1 MNLINFENINLGFG
15 GDLLLD
21 EVNFRIKDNERI
33 GLIGRNG
40 MGKTSLMRLINGD
53 LTEDSG
59 IVSRQQGLRIAYLP
73 QEVPLG
79 MSGTIY
85 EIVKNG
91 LAGMAFDWPEEEM
104 DWQSDLMVQKTL
116 SRMQLLPDMDFA
128 VLSAGM
134 KRRVLLAKG
143 LVAQPQLLLLDE
155 PTNHLD
161 IQSIL
166 WLEDFLLRWNGSLIF
181 VTHDRVFLQ
190 KLATRIVELDRG
202 RIFDWDC
209 DYPTFLQRKEAYLD
223 AEQAQNALFDR
234 KLAQE
239 EQWIRKGIE
248 ARRTRNEGRV
258 RALQKLREIRKER
271 REKPGKVNL
280 QIQEARR
287 SGKLVIEAEDVS
299 FGYSDQLVIKDF
311 SFILQRGD
319 KLGIVGPNGSGKTTL
334 VNLLLGNLKPRKGS
348 IQFGTNLEWVYFDQL
363 RSQLDENQTLYENV
377 ALGRDIITINGQNRN
392 VYGYLE
398 DFLFTK
404 ERVHAPI
411 HVLSGGERNRLLLA
425 RLFTMPA
432 NLLIL
437 DEPTNDLDLETL
449 ELLENLLLDFKG
461 TFILVSHD
469 RAFLNNLVTST
480 LVLEGDGLVR
490 EYIGGYDDWQ
500 QLYQGKI
507 NTALNDKDKRNL
519 PDKNTKNT
527 DIGTPKK
534 LNFMQKKKLQE
545 ELKELPEKIE
555 SLESEY
561 QQTIQ
566 KMSSSDFYNQEEK
579 ILTET
584 ASRLKWLE
592 DEIALTYQRWQD
604 IEHLLEENEIN

>member
-1 MNLINFENINLGFG
+1 MNLINFENISLGFG

-40 MGKTSLMRLINGD
+40 MGKTSLMKLINGD

-73 QEVPLG
+73 QEVPQGL
-79 MSGTIY
+79 SGTIY

-91 LAGMAFDWPEEEM
+91 LADMVFDWSEEEM
-104 DWQSDLMVQKTL
+104 EWQSDLLVQKTL
-116 SRMQLLPDMDFA
+116 SRMQLLPEMDFD

-190 KLATRIVELDRG
+190 KLTTRIVELDRG
-202 RIFDWDC
+202 KIFDWDC
-209 DYPTFLQRKEAYLD
+209 DYPTFLLRKEAYLN
-223 AEQAQNALFDR
+223 AEQTQNALFDR

-280 QIQEARR
+280 QIQEARK

-299 FGYSDQLVIKDF
+299 FGYSDQLIIRDF

-334 VNLLLGNLKPRKGS
+334 VNLLIGNLKPLKGL

-377 ALGRDIITINGQNRN
+377 AQGRDTIAINGQNRN

-490 EYIGGYDDWQ
+490 EYIGGYDDW
-500 QLYQGKI
+500 YQRSQEIMNK
-507 NTALNDKDKRNL
+507 TNL
-519 PDKNTKNT
+519 DSETSNLSNKNLTT
-527 DIGTPKK
+527 SEIGIPKK

-545 ELKELPEKIE
+545 ELEQLPGKIE
-555 SLESEY
+555 LLESEY

-566 KMSSSDFYNQEEK
+566 KMSSSEFYNQDEK
-579 ILTET
+579 AITET
-584 ASRLKWLE
+584 ASRLKWIE
-592 DEIALTYQRWQD
+592 DEIANTYQRWQD
-604 IEHLLEENEIN
+604 VEHLLADNEN

>member
-1 MNLINFENINLGFG
+1 MNLINFENISLGFG

-40 MGKTSLMRLINGD
+40 MGKTSLMKLISGD
-53 LTEDSG
+53 LMEDSG
-59 IVSRQQGLRIAYLP
+59 TVSRQQGLRIAYLP
-73 QEVPLG
+73 QEVPQGL
-79 MSGTIY
+79 SGTIY

-91 LAGMAFDWPEEEM
+91 LEGMTFDWPEEELE
-104 DWQSDLMVQKTL
+104 WQSDLLVQKTL
-116 SRMQLLPDMDFA
+116 SRMQLIPEMEFD

-190 KLATRIVELDRG
+190 KLTTRIVELDRG
-202 RIFDWDC
+202 KIFDWDC
-209 DYPTFLQRKEAYLD
+209 DYPTFLQRKEGYLN

-280 QIQEARR
+280 QIQEARK
-287 SGKLVIEAEDVS
+287 SGKLVIETEDVS
-299 FGYSDQLVIKDF
+299 FGYSDQLIIKDF

-319 KLGIVGPNGSGKTTL
+319 KLGVVGPNGSGKTTL
-334 VNLLLGNLKPRKGS
+334 VNLLIGNLQPLKGS
-348 IQFGTNLEWVYFDQL
+348 IQFGTNLEWIYFDQL

-377 ALGRDIITINGQNRN
+377 AQGRDIITINGQNRN

-480 LVLEGDGLVR
+480 LVLEGDGLVK
-490 EYIGGYDDWQ
+490 EYIGGYDDWY
-500 QLYQGKI
+500 QLSQEVMNKT
-507 NTALNDKDKRNL
+507 NSETEKSNPTNKNL
-519 PDKNTKNT
+519 TT
-527 DIGTPKK
+527 SEIGIPKK

-545 ELKELPEKIE
+545 ELDHLPGKIE
-555 SLESEY
+555 LLESEY

-566 KMSSSDFYNQEEK
+566 KMSSSEFYNQEEK
-579 ILTET
+579 TITET
-584 ASRLKWLE
+584 ANRLKWLE
-592 DEIALTYQRWQD
+592 SEIANTYQHWQNL
-604 IEHLLEENEIN
+604 EHLLSENET

>member
-1 MNLINFENINLGFG
+1 MNLINFENISLGFG

-40 MGKTSLMRLINGD
+40 MGKTSLMKLINGD

-73 QEVPLG
+73 QEVPQEL
-79 MSGTIY
+79 SGTIY

-91 LAGMAFDWPEEEM
+91 LADMVFDWSEEEM
-104 DWQSDLMVQKTL
+104 EWQSDLLVQKTL
-116 SRMQLLPDMDFA
+116 SRMQLLPEMDFD

-190 KLATRIVELDRG
+190 KLTTRIVELDRG
-202 RIFDWDC
+202 KIFDWDC
-209 DYPTFLQRKEAYLD
+209 DYPTFLLRKEAYLN
-223 AEQAQNALFDR
+223 AEQTQNALFDR

-280 QIQEARR
+280 QIQEARK

-299 FGYSDQLVIKDF
+299 FGYSDQLIIRDF

-334 VNLLLGNLKPRKGS
+334 VNLLIGNLKPLKGL

-377 ALGRDIITINGQNRN
+377 AQGRDTIAINGQNRN

-490 EYIGGYDDWQ
+490 EYIGGYDDW
-500 QLYQGKI
+500 YQRSQEIMNK
-507 NTALNDKDKRNL
+507 TNL
-519 PDKNTKNT
+519 DSETSNLSNKNLTT
-527 DIGTPKK
+527 SEIGIPKK

-545 ELKELPEKIE
+545 ELEQLPGKIE
-555 SLESEY
+555 LLEFEY
-561 QQTIQ
+561 QNTIQ
-566 KMSSSDFYNQEEK
+566 KMSSSEFYNQEEK
-579 ILTET
+579 AITET
-584 ASRLKWLE
+584 ASRLKSLE
-592 DEIALTYQRWQD
+592 DEIAHTYQRWQD
-604 IEHLLEENEIN
+604 VEHLLADNEN

>member
-1 MNLINFENINLGFG
+1 MNLINFENISLGFG

-40 MGKTSLMRLINGD
+40 MGKTSLMRLINGE

-59 IVSRQQGLRIAYLP
+59 NLSRQQGLRIAYLP
-73 QEVPLG
+73 QEVPQGL
-79 MSGTIY
+79 SGTVF

-91 LAGMAFDWPEEEM
+91 LKGMSFDWPEEEM
-104 DWQSDLMVQKTL
+104 EWQADLLVQKTL
-116 SRMQLLPDMDFA
+116 SRMQLIPEMEFD

-134 KRRVLLAKG
+134 KRRVMMAKG

-202 RIFDWDC
+202 KIFDWDC
-209 DYPTFLQRKEAYLD
+209 DYPTFLQRKEAYLN

-299 FGYSDQLVIKDF
+299 FGYSDQLIISDF

-334 VNLLLGNLKPRKGS
+334 VNLLIGNIQPKKGS
-348 IQFGTNLEWVYFDQL
+348 IQFGTNLSWVYFDQL
-363 RSQLDENQTLYENV
+363 RSQLDESQTLYENV
-377 ALGRDIITINGQNRN
+377 AQGRDIITINGQNRN

-449 ELLENLLLDFKG
+449 ELLENLLLEFKG
-461 TFILVSHD
+461 TLILVSHD
-469 RAFLNNLVTST
+469 RAFLNNLATST

-490 EYIGGYDDWQ
+490 EYIGGYDDWS
-500 QLYQGKI
+500 QLSQEKI
-507 NTALNDKDKRNL
+507 NNSIDNKEKTNATNKNL
-519 PDKNTKNT
+519 VTV
-527 DIGTPKK
+527 GLSTPKK
-534 LNFMQKKKLQE
+534 LNFMQKKKMQE
-545 ELKELPEKIE
+545 ELDHLPGKIE
-555 SLESEY
+555 RLESEY

-566 KMSSSDFYNQEEK
+566 KMSSSKFYNQEEK
-579 ILTET
+579 TITET

-592 DEIALTYQRWQD
+592 DEIANTYQRWQEV
-604 IEHLLEENEIN
+604 EHLLEENDN

>member
-1 MNLINFENINLGFG
+1 MNLINFENISLGFG

-40 MGKTSLMRLINGD
+40 MGKTSLMKLINGD

-73 QEVPLG
+73 QEVPQEL
-79 MSGTIY
+79 SGSIY

-91 LAGMAFDWPEEEM
+91 LADMVFDWSEEEM
-104 DWQSDLMVQKTL
+104 EWQSDLLVQKTL
-116 SRMQLLPDMDFA
+116 SRMQLLPEMDFD

-190 KLATRIVELDRG
+190 KLTTRIVELDRG
-202 RIFDWDC
+202 KIFDWDC
-209 DYPTFLQRKEAYLD
+209 DYPTFLLRKEAYLN
-223 AEQAQNALFDR
+223 AEQTQNALFDR

-280 QIQEARR
+280 QIQEARK

-299 FGYSDQLVIKDF
+299 FGYSDQLIIRDF

-334 VNLLLGNLKPRKGS
+334 VNLLIGNLKPLKGL

-377 ALGRDIITINGQNRN
+377 AQGRDTIAINGQNRN

-490 EYIGGYDDWQ
+490 EYIGGYDDW
-500 QLYQGKI
+500 YQRSQEIMNK
-507 NTALNDKDKRNL
+507 TNL
-519 PDKNTKNT
+519 DSETSNLSNKNLTT
-527 DIGTPKK
+527 SEIGIPKK

-545 ELKELPEKIE
+545 ELEQLPGKIE
-555 SLESEY
+555 LLESEY

-566 KMSSSDFYNQEEK
+566 KMSSSEFYNQDEK
-579 ILTET
+579 AITET
-584 ASRLKWLE
+584 ASRLKWIE
-592 DEIALTYQRWQD
+592 DEIAHTYQRWQD
-604 IEHLLEENEIN
+604 VEHLLADNEN

>member
-1 MNLINFENINLGFG
+1 MNLINFENISLGFG

-40 MGKTSLMRLINGD
+40 MGKTSLMKLINGD

-73 QEVPLG
+73 QEVPQEL
-79 MSGTIY
+79 SGTIY

-91 LAGMAFDWPEEEM
+91 LADMVFDWSEEEM
-104 DWQSDLMVQKTL
+104 EWQSDLLVQKTL
-116 SRMQLLPDMDFA
+116 SRMQLLPEMDFD

-143 LVAQPQLLLLDE
+143 LVTQPQLLLLDE

-190 KLATRIVELDRG
+190 KLTTRIVELDRG
-202 RIFDWDC
+202 KIFDWDC
-209 DYPTFLQRKEAYLD
+209 DYPTFLLRKEAYLN
-223 AEQAQNALFDR
+223 AEQTQNALFDR

-280 QIQEARR
+280 QIQEARK

-299 FGYSDQLVIKDF
+299 FGYSDQLIIRDF

-334 VNLLLGNLKPRKGS
+334 VNLLIGNLKPLKGL

-377 ALGRDIITINGQNRN
+377 AQGRDTIAINGQNRN

-490 EYIGGYDDWQ
+490 EYIGGYDDW
-500 QLYQGKI
+500 YQRSQEIMNK
-507 NTALNDKDKRNL
+507 TNL
-519 PDKNTKNT
+519 DSETSNLSNKNLTT
-527 DIGTPKK
+527 SEIGIPKK

-545 ELKELPEKIE
+545 ELEQLPGKIE
-555 SLESEY
+555 LLESEY

-566 KMSSSDFYNQEEK
+566 KMSSSEFYNQDEK
-579 ILTET
+579 AITET
-584 ASRLKWLE
+584 SSRLKWIE
-592 DEIALTYQRWQD
+592 DEIAHTYQRWQD
-604 IEHLLEENEIN
+604 VEHLLADNEN

>member
-1 MNLINFENINLGFG
+1 MNLINFENISLGFG

-40 MGKTSLMRLINGD
+40 MGKTSLMKLINGD

-73 QEVPLG
+73 QEVPQEL
-79 MSGTIY
+79 SGTIY

-91 LAGMAFDWPEEEM
+91 LADMVFDWSEEEM
-104 DWQSDLMVQKTL
+104 EWQSDLLVQKTL
-116 SRMQLLPDMDFA
+116 SRMQLLPEMDFD

-190 KLATRIVELDRG
+190 KLTTRIVELDRG
-202 RIFDWDC
+202 KIFDWDC
-209 DYPTFLQRKEAYLD
+209 DYPTFLLRKEAYLN
-223 AEQAQNALFDR
+223 AEQTQNALFDR

-280 QIQEARR
+280 QIQEARK

-299 FGYSDQLVIKDF
+299 FGYSDQLIIRDF

-334 VNLLLGNLKPRKGS
+334 VNLLIGNLKPLKGL

-377 ALGRDIITINGQNRN
+377 AQGRDTIAINGQNRN

-490 EYIGGYDDWQ
+490 EYIGGYDDWYQ
-500 QLYQGKI
+500 QSQEIMNK
-507 NTALNDKDKRNL
+507 TNL
-519 PDKNTKNT
+519 DSETSNLSNKNLTT
-527 DIGTPKK
+527 SEIGIPKK

-545 ELKELPEKIE
+545 ELEQLPGKIE
-555 SLESEY
+555 LLESEY

-566 KMSSSDFYNQEEK
+566 KMSSSEFYNQDEK
-579 ILTET
+579 AITET
-584 ASRLKWLE
+584 ASRLKWIE
-592 DEIALTYQRWQD
+592 DEIAHTYQRWQD
-604 IEHLLEENEIN
+604 VEHLLADNEN

>member
-1 MNLINFENINLGFG
+1 MNLINFENISLGFG

-40 MGKTSLMRLINGD
+40 MGKTSLMKLINGD

-73 QEVPLG
+73 QEVPQEL
-79 MSGTIY
+79 SGTIY

-91 LAGMAFDWPEEEM
+91 LADMVFDWSEEEM
-104 DWQSDLMVQKTL
+104 EWQSDLLVQKTL
-116 SRMQLLPDMDFA
+116 SRMQLLPEMDFD

-190 KLATRIVELDRG
+190 KLTTRIVELDRG
-202 RIFDWDC
+202 KIFDWDC
-209 DYPTFLQRKEAYLD
+209 DYPTFLLRKEAYLN
-223 AEQAQNALFDR
+223 AEQTQNALFDR

-280 QIQEARR
+280 QIQEARK

-299 FGYSDQLVIKDF
+299 FGYSDQLIIRDF

-334 VNLLLGNLKPRKGS
+334 VNLLIGNLKPLKGL

-377 ALGRDIITINGQNRN
+377 AQGRDTIAINGQNRN

-490 EYIGGYDDWQ
+490 EYIGGYDDW
-500 QLYQGKI
+500 YQRSQEIMNK
-507 NTALNDKDKRNL
+507 TNL
-519 PDKNTKNT
+519 DSETSNLSNKNLTT
-527 DIGTPKK
+527 SEIGIPKK

-545 ELKELPEKIE
+545 ELEQLPGKIE
-555 SLESEY
+555 LLESEY

-566 KMSSSDFYNQEEK
+566 KMSSSEFYNQDEK
-579 ILTET
+579 AITET
-584 ASRLKWLE
+584 SSRLKWIE
-592 DEIALTYQRWQD
+592 DEIAHTYQRWQD
-604 IEHLLEENEIN
+604 VEHLLADNEN

>member
-1 MNLINFENINLGFG
+1 MNLINFENISLGFG

-40 MGKTSLMRLINGD
+40 MGKTSLMKLINGD
-53 LTEDSG
+53 LVEDSG
-59 IVSRQQGLRIAYLP
+59 IMSHQQGLRIAYLP
-73 QEVPLG
+73 QEVPQGL
-79 MSGTIY
+79 SGTIY
-85 EIVKNG
+85 EIVQNG
-91 LAGMAFDWPEEEM
+91 LEGMSFDWPEEEM
-104 DWQSDLMVQKTL
+104 EWQSDLLVQKTL
-116 SRMQLLPDMDFA
+116 SRMQLIPEMGFDI
-128 VLSAGM
+128 LSAGM

-143 LVAQPQLLLLDE
+143 LVAQPQLLLMDE

-166 WLEDFLLRWNGSLIF
+166 WLEDFLMRWNGSLIF

-202 RIFDWDC
+202 KIFDWDC
-209 DYPTFLQRKEAYLD
+209 DYPTFLQRKEAYLT

-280 QIQEARR
+280 QIQDARR
-287 SGKLVIEAEDVS
+287 SGKLVIEAENVS
-299 FGYSDQLVIKDF
+299 FGYSDQLIIRDF

-319 KLGIVGPNGSGKTTL
+319 RLGIVGPNGSGKTTL
-334 VNLLLGNLKPRKGS
+334 VNLLIGNLLPLKGS

-377 ALGRDIITINGQNRN
+377 AQGRDIITINGQNRN

-411 HVLSGGERNRLLLA
+411 YVLSGGERNRLLLA

-461 TFILVSHD
+461 TLILVSHD

-480 LVLEGDGLVR
+480 LVMEGDGLVR
-490 EYIGGYDDWQ
+490 EYIGGYDDWYRLSQ
-500 QLYQGKI
+500 EKMNNAI
-507 NTALNDKDKRNL
+507 NDSDKTN
-519 PDKNTKNT
+519 PINNTRLT
-527 DIGTPKK
+527 LEISTPKK

-545 ELKELPEKIE
+545 ELDHLPGKIE
-555 SLESEY
+555 LLESEF

-566 KMSSSDFYNQEEK
+566 KMSSSEFYNQKEK
-579 ILTET
+579 TITET
-584 ASRLKWLE
+584 SSRLKWLE
-592 DEIALTYQRWQD
+592 GEIANTYQRWQNV
-604 IEHLLEENEIN
+604 EHLLEENEM

>member
-1 MNLINFENINLGFG
+1 MNLINFENISLGFG

-40 MGKTSLMRLINGD
+40 MGKTSLMKLINGD
-53 LTEDSG
+53 LVADSG
-59 IVSRQQGLRIAYLP
+59 NLSRQQNLRIAYLP
-73 QEVPLG
+73 QEVPQEL
-79 MSGTIY
+79 SGTIY

-91 LAGMAFDWPEEEM
+91 LADMVFDWSEEEM
-104 DWQSDLMVQKTL
+104 EWQSDLLVQKTL
-116 SRMQLLPDMDFA
+116 SRMQLLPEMDFD

-190 KLATRIVELDRG
+190 KLTTRIVELDRG
-202 RIFDWDC
+202 KIFDWDC
-209 DYPTFLQRKEAYLD
+209 DYPTFLLRKEAYLN
-223 AEQAQNALFDR
+223 AEQTQNALFDR

-280 QIQEARR
+280 QIQEARK

-299 FGYSDQLVIKDF
+299 FGYSDQLIIRDF

-334 VNLLLGNLKPRKGS
+334 VNLLIGNLKPLKGL

-377 ALGRDIITINGQNRN
+377 AQGRDTITINGQNRN

-490 EYIGGYDDWQ
+490 EYIGGYDDW
-500 QLYQGKI
+500 YQRSQEI
-507 NTALNDKDKRNL
+507 MNRTNL
-519 PDKNTKNT
+519 DSEKSNLSNKNLTT
-527 DIGTPKK
+527 SEIGIPKK

-545 ELKELPEKIE
+545 ELEQLPGKIE
-555 SLESEY
+555 LLEFEY
-561 QQTIQ
+561 QNTIQ
-566 KMSSSDFYNQEEK
+566 KMSSSEFYNQEEK
-579 ILTET
+579 AITET
-584 ASRLKWLE
+584 ASRLKSLE
-592 DEIALTYQRWQD
+592 DEIAHTYQRWQD
-604 IEHLLEENEIN
+604 VEHLLADNEN

>member
-1 MNLINFENINLGFG
+1 MNLINFENISLGFG

-40 MGKTSLMRLINGD
+40 MGKTSLMKLINGD
-53 LTEDSG
+53 LVEDSG
-59 IVSRQQGLRIAYLP
+59 IMSHQQGLRIAYLP
-73 QEVPLG
+73 QEVPQGL
-79 MSGTIY
+79 SGTIY
-85 EIVKNG
+85 EIVQNG
-91 LAGMAFDWPEEEM
+91 LEGMSFDWPEEEM
-104 DWQSDLMVQKTL
+104 EWQSDLLVQKTL
-116 SRMQLLPDMDFA
+116 SRMQLIPEMGFDI
-128 VLSAGM
+128 LSAGM

-143 LVAQPQLLLLDE
+143 LVAQPQLLLMDE

-166 WLEDFLLRWNGSLIF
+166 WLEDFLMRWNGSLIF

-202 RIFDWDC
+202 KIFDWDC
-209 DYPTFLQRKEAYLD
+209 DYPTFLQRKEAYLT

-280 QIQEARR
+280 QIQDARR
-287 SGKLVIEAEDVS
+287 SGKLVIEAENVS
-299 FGYSDQLVIKDF
+299 FGYSDQLIIRDF

-319 KLGIVGPNGSGKTTL
+319 RLGIVGPNGSGKTTL
-334 VNLLLGNLKPRKGS
+334 VNLLIGNLLPLKGS

-377 ALGRDIITINGQNRN
+377 AQGRDIITINGQNRN

-411 HVLSGGERNRLLLA
+411 YVLSGGERNRLLLA

-461 TFILVSHD
+461 TLILVSHD

-480 LVLEGDGLVR
+480 LVMEGDGLVR
-490 EYIGGYDDWQ
+490 EYIGGYDDWYRLSQ
-500 QLYQGKI
+500 EKMNNAI
-507 NTALNDKDKRNL
+507 NDSDKTN
-519 PDKNTKNT
+519 PINNTRLT
-527 DIGTPKK
+527 LEISTPKK

-545 ELKELPEKIE
+545 ELDHLPGKIE
-555 SLESEY
+555 LLESEY

-566 KMSSSDFYNQEEK
+566 KMSSSEFYNQKEK
-579 ILTET
+579 TITET
-584 ASRLKWLE
+584 SSRLKWLE
-592 DEIALTYQRWQD
+592 GEIANTYQRWQNV
-604 IEHLLEENEIN
+604 EHLLEENEM

>member
-1 MNLINFENINLGFG
+1 MNLINFENISLGFG

-40 MGKTSLMRLINGD
+40 MGKTSLMKLINGD

-73 QEVPLG
+73 QEVPQGL
-79 MSGTIY
+79 SGTIY

-91 LAGMAFDWPEEEM
+91 LADMVFDWSEEEM
-104 DWQSDLMVQKTL
+104 EWQSDLLVQKTL
-116 SRMQLLPDMDFA
+116 SRMQLLPEMDFD

-190 KLATRIVELDRG
+190 KLTTRIVELDRG
-202 RIFDWDC
+202 KIFDWDC
-209 DYPTFLQRKEAYLD
+209 DYSTFLLRKEAYLN
-223 AEQAQNALFDR
+223 AEQTQNALFDR

-280 QIQEARR
+280 QIQEARK

-299 FGYSDQLVIKDF
+299 FGYSDQLIIRDF

-334 VNLLLGNLKPRKGS
+334 VNLLIGNLKPLKGL

-377 ALGRDIITINGQNRN
+377 AQGRDTIAINGQNRN

-490 EYIGGYDDWQ
+490 EYIGGYDDWYQ
-500 QLYQGKI
+500 QSQEIMNKT
-507 NTALNDKDKRNL
+507 NSDSETSNL
-519 PDKNTKNT
+519 SNKNLTT
-527 DIGTPKK
+527 SEIGIPKK

-545 ELKELPEKIE
+545 ELEQLPGKIE
-555 SLESEY
+555 LLESEY

-566 KMSSSDFYNQEEK
+566 KMSSSEFYNQDEK
-579 ILTET
+579 AITET
-584 ASRLKWLE
+584 ASRLKWIE
-592 DEIALTYQRWQD
+592 DEIAHTYQRWQD
-604 IEHLLEENEIN
+604 VEHLLADNEN

>member
-1 MNLINFENINLGFG
+1 MNLINFENISLGFG

-40 MGKTSLMRLINGD
+40 MGKTSLMKLINGD

-73 QEVPLG
+73 QEVPQEL
-79 MSGTIY
+79 SGTIY

-91 LAGMAFDWPEEEM
+91 LADMVFDWSEEEM
-104 DWQSDLMVQKTL
+104 EWQSDLLVQKTL
-116 SRMQLLPDMDFA
+116 SRMQLLPEMDFD

-190 KLATRIVELDRG
+190 KLTTRIVELDRG
-202 RIFDWDC
+202 KIFDWDC
-209 DYPTFLQRKEAYLD
+209 DYPTFLLRKEAYLN
-223 AEQAQNALFDR
+223 AEQTQNALFDR

-280 QIQEARR
+280 QIQEARK

-299 FGYSDQLVIKDF
+299 FGYSDQLIIRDF

-334 VNLLLGNLKPRKGS
+334 VNLLIGNLKPLKGL

-377 ALGRDIITINGQNRN
+377 AQGRDTIAINGQNRN

-490 EYIGGYDDWQ
+490 EYIGGYDDWYQ
-500 QLYQGKI
+500 QSQEIMNKT
-507 NTALNDKDKRNL
+507 NSDSETSNL
-519 PDKNTKNT
+519 SNKNLTT
-527 DIGTPKK
+527 SEIGIPKK

-545 ELKELPEKIE
+545 ELEQLPGKIE
-555 SLESEY
+555 LLESEY

-566 KMSSSDFYNQEEK
+566 KMSSSEFYNQDEK
-579 ILTET
+579 AITET
-584 ASRLKWLE
+584 ASRLKWIE
-592 DEIALTYQRWQD
+592 DEIAHTYQRWQD
-604 IEHLLEENEIN
+604 VEHLLADNEN

>member
-1 MNLINFENINLGFG
+1 MNLINFENISLGFG

-40 MGKTSLMRLINGD
+40 MGKTSLMKLINGD

-73 QEVPLG
+73 QEVPQEL
-79 MSGTIY
+79 SGTIY

-91 LAGMAFDWPEEEM
+91 LADMVFDWSEEEM
-104 DWQSDLMVQKTL
+104 EWQSDLLVQKTL
-116 SRMQLLPDMDFA
+116 SRMQLLPEMDFD

-190 KLATRIVELDRG
+190 KLTTRIVELDRG
-202 RIFDWDC
+202 KIFDWDC
-209 DYPTFLQRKEAYLD
+209 DYPTFLLRKEAYLN
-223 AEQAQNALFDR
+223 AEQTQNALFDR

-280 QIQEARR
+280 QIQEARK

-299 FGYSDQLVIKDF
+299 FGYSDQLIIRDF

-334 VNLLLGNLKPRKGS
+334 VNLLIGNLKPLKGL

-377 ALGRDIITINGQNRN
+377 AQGRDTIAINGQNRN

-490 EYIGGYDDWQ
+490 EYIGGYDDW
-500 QLYQGKI
+500 YQRSQEIMNKT
-507 NTALNDKDKRNL
+507 NSDSETSNL
-519 PDKNTKNT
+519 SNKNLTT
-527 DIGTPKK
+527 SEIGIPKK

-545 ELKELPEKIE
+545 ELEQLPGKIE
-555 SLESEY
+555 LLESEY

-566 KMSSSDFYNQEEK
+566 KMSSSEFYNQDEK
-579 ILTET
+579 AITET
-584 ASRLKWLE
+584 ASRLKWIE
-592 DEIALTYQRWQD
+592 DEIAHTYQRWQD
-604 IEHLLEENEIN
+604 VEHLLADNEN

>member
-1 MNLINFENINLGFG
+1 MNLINFENISLGFG

-40 MGKTSLMRLINGD
+40 MGKTSLMKLINGD
-53 LTEDSG
+53 LVEDSG
-59 IVSRQQGLRIAYLP
+59 IMSHQQGLRIAYLP
-73 QEVPLG
+73 QEVPQGL
-79 MSGTIY
+79 SGTIY
-85 EIVKNG
+85 EIVQNG
-91 LAGMAFDWPEEEM
+91 LEGMSFDWPEEEM
-104 DWQSDLMVQKTL
+104 EWQSDLLVQKTL
-116 SRMQLLPDMDFA
+116 GRMQLIPEMEFDN
-128 VLSAGM
+128 LSAGM

-143 LVAQPQLLLLDE
+143 LVAQPQLLLMDE

-166 WLEDFLLRWNGSLIF
+166 WLEDFLMRWNGSLIF

-202 RIFDWDC
+202 KIFDWDC
-209 DYPTFLQRKEAYLD
+209 DYPTFLQRKEAYLT

-280 QIQEARR
+280 QIQDARR
-287 SGKLVIEAEDVS
+287 SGKLVIEAENVS
-299 FGYSDQLVIKDF
+299 FGYSDQLIIRDF

-319 KLGIVGPNGSGKTTL
+319 RLGIVGPNGSGKTTL
-334 VNLLLGNLKPRKGS
+334 VNLLIGNLLPLKGS

-377 ALGRDIITINGQNRN
+377 AQGRDIITINGQNRN

-411 HVLSGGERNRLLLA
+411 YVLSGGERNRLLLA

-461 TFILVSHD
+461 TLILVSHD

-480 LVLEGDGLVR
+480 LVMEGDGLVR
-490 EYIGGYDDWQ
+490 EYIGGYDDWYRLSQ
-500 QLYQGKI
+500 EKMNNAI
-507 NTALNDKDKRNL
+507 NDSDKTN
-519 PDKNTKNT
+519 PINNTRLT
-527 DIGTPKK
+527 LEISTPKK

-545 ELKELPEKIE
+545 ELDHLPGKIE
-555 SLESEY
+555 LLESEF

-566 KMSSSDFYNQEEK
+566 KMSSSEFYNQKEK
-579 ILTET
+579 TITET
-584 ASRLKWLE
+584 SSRLKWLE
-592 DEIALTYQRWQD
+592 GEIANTYQRWQNV
-604 IEHLLEENEIN
+604 EHLLEENEM

>member
-1 MNLINFENINLGFG
+1 MNLINFENISLGFG

-40 MGKTSLMRLINGD
+40 MGKTSLMKLINGD
-53 LTEDSG
+53 LVADSG
-59 IVSRQQGLRIAYLP
+59 NLSRQQNLRIAYLP
-73 QEVPLG
+73 QEVPQGL
-79 MSGTIY
+79 SGTIY

-91 LAGMAFDWPEEEM
+91 LEGMAFDWPEEEM
-104 DWQSDLMVQKTL
+104 EWQSDLLVHKTL
-116 SRMQLLPDMDFA
+116 SRMQLIPEMNFD

-134 KRRVLLAKG
+134 KRRVLLATG

-202 RIFDWDC
+202 KIFDWDC
-209 DYPTFLQRKEAYLD
+209 DYPTFLQRKEGYLN
-223 AEQAQNALFDR
+223 AEQAQNTLFER

-280 QIQEARR
+280 QIQEARK

-299 FGYSDQLVIKDF
+299 FGYSDQLIIRAF

-334 VNLLLGNLKPRKGS
+334 VNLLLGNLKPLKGS

-377 ALGRDIITINGQNRN
+377 AQGRDTITINGQNRN

-461 TFILVSHD
+461 TIILVSHD

-490 EYIGGYDDWQ
+490 EYIGGYDDWY
-500 QLYQGKI
+500 QLSQEKM
-507 NTALNDKDKRNL
+507 NHTHSDNDKTNL
-519 PDKNTKNT
+519 TNKTTMPSGNS
-527 DIGTPKK
+527 TPKK
-534 LNFMQKKKLQE
+534 LNFMKKKKLQE
-545 ELKELPEKIE
+545 ELEHLPEKIE
-555 SLESEY
+555 TLESEY

-566 KMSSSDFYNQEEK
+566 KMSSSEFYNQEEK
-579 ILTET
+579 TITET

-592 DEIALTYQRWQD
+592 GEIAHTYQRWQD
-604 IEHLLEENEIN
+604 VEHLLADYEN

>member
-1 MNLINFENINLGFG
+1 MNLINFENISLGFG

-40 MGKTSLMRLINGD
+40 MGKTSLMKLINGD

-73 QEVPLG
+73 QEVPQEL
-79 MSGTIY
+79 SGSIY

-91 LAGMAFDWPEEEM
+91 LADMVFDWSEEEM
-104 DWQSDLMVQKTL
+104 EWQSDLLVQKTL
-116 SRMQLLPDMDFA
+116 SRMQLLPEMDFD

-190 KLATRIVELDRG
+190 KLTTRIVELDRG
-202 RIFDWDC
+202 KIFDWDC
-209 DYPTFLQRKEAYLD
+209 DYPTFLLRKEAYLN
-223 AEQAQNALFDR
+223 AEQTQNALFDR

-280 QIQEARR
+280 QIQEARK

-299 FGYSDQLVIKDF
+299 FGYSDQLIIRDF

-334 VNLLLGNLKPRKGS
+334 VNLLIGNLKPLKGL

-377 ALGRDIITINGQNRN
+377 AQGRDTIAINGQNRN

-490 EYIGGYDDWQ
+490 EYIGGYDDWYQ
-500 QLYQGKI
+500 QSQEIMNK
-507 NTALNDKDKRNL
+507 TNL
-519 PDKNTKNT
+519 DSETSNLSNKNLTT
-527 DIGTPKK
+527 SEIGIPKK

-545 ELKELPEKIE
+545 ELEQLPGKIE
-555 SLESEY
+555 LLESEY

-566 KMSSSDFYNQEEK
+566 KMSSSEFYNQDEK
-579 ILTET
+579 AITET
-584 ASRLKWLE
+584 ASRLKWIE
-592 DEIALTYQRWQD
+592 DEIAHTYQRWQD
-604 IEHLLEENEIN
+604 VEHLLADNEN

>member
-1 MNLINFENINLGFG
+1 MNLINFENISLGFG

-40 MGKTSLMRLINGD
+40 MGKTSLMKLINGD

-73 QEVPLG
+73 QEVPQEL
-79 MSGTIY
+79 SGTIY

-91 LAGMAFDWPEEEM
+91 LADMVFDWSEEEM
-104 DWQSDLMVQKTL
+104 EWQSDLLVQKTL
-116 SRMQLLPDMDFA
+116 SRMQLLPEMDFD

-190 KLATRIVELDRG
+190 KLTTRIVELDRG
-202 RIFDWDC
+202 KIFDWDC
-209 DYPTFLQRKEAYLD
+209 DYSTFLLRKEAYLN
-223 AEQAQNALFDR
+223 AEQTQNALFDR

-280 QIQEARR
+280 QIQEARK

-299 FGYSDQLVIKDF
+299 FGYSDQLIIRDF

-334 VNLLLGNLKPRKGS
+334 VNLLIGNLKPLKGL

-377 ALGRDIITINGQNRN
+377 AQGRDTIAINGQNRN

-490 EYIGGYDDWQ
+490 EYIGGYDDWYQ
-500 QLYQGKI
+500 QSQEIMNKT
-507 NTALNDKDKRNL
+507 NSDSETSNL
-519 PDKNTKNT
+519 SNKNLTT
-527 DIGTPKK
+527 SEIGIPKK

-545 ELKELPEKIE
+545 ELEQLPGKIE
-555 SLESEY
+555 LLESEY

-566 KMSSSDFYNQEEK
+566 KMSSSEFYNQDEK
-579 ILTET
+579 AITET
-584 ASRLKWLE
+584 ASRLKWIE
-592 DEIALTYQRWQD
+592 DEIAHTYQRWQD
-604 IEHLLEENEIN
+604 VEHLLADNEN

>member
-1 MNLINFENINLGFG
+1 MNLINFENISLGFG

-40 MGKTSLMRLINGD
+40 MGKTSLMKLINGD

-73 QEVPLG
+73 QEVPQEL
-79 MSGTIY
+79 SGTIY

-91 LAGMAFDWPEEEM
+91 LADMVFDWSEEEM
-104 DWQSDLMVQKTL
+104 EWQSDLLVQKTL
-116 SRMQLLPDMDFA
+116 SRMQLLPEMDFD

-190 KLATRIVELDRG
+190 KLTTRIVELDRG
-202 RIFDWDC
+202 KIFDWDC
-209 DYPTFLQRKEAYLD
+209 DYPTFLLRKEAYLN
-223 AEQAQNALFDR
+223 AEQTQNALFDR

-280 QIQEARR
+280 QIQEARK

-299 FGYSDQLVIKDF
+299 FGYSDQLIIRDF

-334 VNLLLGNLKPRKGS
+334 VNLLIGNLKPLKGL

-377 ALGRDIITINGQNRN
+377 AQGRDTITINGQNRN

-480 LVLEGDGLVR
+480 LILEGDGLVR
-490 EYIGGYDDWQ
+490 EYIGGYDDW
-500 QLYQGKI
+500 YQRSQEIMNK
-507 NTALNDKDKRNL
+507 TNL
-519 PDKNTKNT
+519 DSETSNLSNKNLTT
-527 DIGTPKK
+527 SEIGIPKK

-545 ELKELPEKIE
+545 ELEQLPGKIE
-555 SLESEY
+555 LLESEY

-566 KMSSSDFYNQEEK
+566 KMSSSEFYNQEEK
-579 ILTET
+579 AITET
-584 ASRLKWLE
+584 ASRLKWIE
-592 DEIALTYQRWQD
+592 DEIAHTYQRWQD
-604 IEHLLEENEIN
+604 VEHLLADNEN

>member
-1 MNLINFENINLGFG
+1 MNLINFENISLGFG

-40 MGKTSLMRLINGD
+40 MGKTSLMKLINGD

-73 QEVPLG
+73 QEVPQEL
-79 MSGTIY
+79 SGTIY

-91 LAGMAFDWPEEEM
+91 LADMVFDWSEEEM
-104 DWQSDLMVQKTL
+104 EWQSDLLVQKTL
-116 SRMQLLPDMDFA
+116 SRMQLLPEMDFD

-190 KLATRIVELDRG
+190 KLTTRIVELDRG
-202 RIFDWDC
+202 KIFDWDC
-209 DYPTFLQRKEAYLD
+209 DYPTFLLRKEAYLN
-223 AEQAQNALFDR
+223 AEQTQNALFDR

-280 QIQEARR
+280 QIQEARK

-299 FGYSDQLVIKDF
+299 FGYSDQLIIRDF

-334 VNLLLGNLKPRKGS
+334 VNLLIGNLKPLKGL

-377 ALGRDIITINGQNRN
+377 AQGRDTIAINGQNRN

-490 EYIGGYDDWQ
+490 EYIGGYDDW
-500 QLYQGKI
+500 YQRSQEIMNKT
-507 NTALNDKDKRNL
+507 NSDSETSNL
-519 PDKNTKNT
+519 SNKNLTT
-527 DIGTPKK
+527 SEIGIPKK

-545 ELKELPEKIE
+545 ELEQLPGKIE
-555 SLESEY
+555 LLESEY

-566 KMSSSDFYNQEEK
+566 KMSSSEFYNQDEK
-579 ILTET
+579 AITET
-584 ASRLKWLE
+584 ASRLKWIE
-592 DEIALTYQRWQD
+592 DEIANTYQRWQD
-604 IEHLLEENEIN
+604 VEHLLADNEN

>member
-1 MNLINFENINLGFG
+1 MNLINFENISLGFG

-40 MGKTSLMRLINGD
+40 MGKTSLMKLINGD

-73 QEVPLG
+73 QEVPQEL
-79 MSGTIY
+79 SGTIY

-91 LAGMAFDWPEEEM
+91 LADMVFDWSEEEM
-104 DWQSDLMVQKTL
+104 EWQSDLLVQKTL
-116 SRMQLLPDMDFA
+116 SRMQLLPEMDFD

-190 KLATRIVELDRG
+190 KLTTRIVELDRG
-202 RIFDWDC
+202 KIFDWDC
-209 DYPTFLQRKEAYLD
+209 DYSTFLLRKEAYLN
-223 AEQAQNALFDR
+223 AEQTQNALFDR

-280 QIQEARR
+280 QIQEARK

-299 FGYSDQLVIKDF
+299 FGYSDQLIIRDF

-334 VNLLLGNLKPRKGS
+334 VNLLIGNLKPLKGL

-377 ALGRDIITINGQNRN
+377 AQGRDTIAINGQNRN

-490 EYIGGYDDWQ
+490 EYIGGYDDW
-500 QLYQGKI
+500 YQRSQEIMNK
-507 NTALNDKDKRNL
+507 TNL
-519 PDKNTKNT
+519 DSETSNLSNKNLTT
-527 DIGTPKK
+527 SEIGIPKK

-545 ELKELPEKIE
+545 ELEQLPGKIE
-555 SLESEY
+555 LLESEY

-566 KMSSSDFYNQEEK
+566 KMSSSEFYNQDEK
-579 ILTET
+579 AITET
-584 ASRLKWLE
+584 ASRLKWIE
-592 DEIALTYQRWQD
+592 DEIAHTYQRWQD
-604 IEHLLEENEIN
+604 VEHLLADNEN

>member
-1 MNLINFENINLGFG
+1 MNLINFENISLGFG

-21 EVNFRIKDNERI
+21 EINFRIKDNERI

-40 MGKTSLMRLINGD
+40 MGKTSLMRLINGE

-59 IVSRQQGLRIAYLP
+59 NISRQQGLRIAYLP
-73 QEVPLG
+73 QEVPQGL
-79 MSGTIY
+79 SGTIY
-85 EIVKNG
+85 DIVKKG
-91 LAGMAFDWPEEEM
+91 LEGMIFDWPEEEM
-104 DWQSDLMVQKTL
+104 EWQSDLLVQKTL
-116 SRMQLLPDMDFA
+116 SRMLLVPEMEFD

-143 LVAQPQLLLLDE
+143 LVGQPQLLLLDE

-202 RIFDWDC
+202 SIFDWDC
-209 DYPTFLQRKEAYLD
+209 DYPTFLQRKDAYLN

-258 RALQKLREIRKER
+258 RALQKLRELRKER

-280 QIQEARR
+280 QIQEARK
-287 SGKLVIEAEDVS
+287 SGKLVIEAEDVN
-299 FGYSDQLVIKDF
+299 FGYSDQLIIRDF

-334 VNLLLGNLKPRKGS
+334 VNLLIGKLQPIKGS

-377 ALGRDIITINGQNRN
+377 AQGRDIITINGQNRN

-411 HVLSGGERNRLLLA
+411 SVLSGGERNRLLLA

-480 LVLEGDGLVR
+480 LVMEGDGLVR
-490 EYIGGYDDWQ
+490 EYIGGYDDWY
-500 QLYQGKI
+500 QLFQEKLK
-507 NTALNDKDKRNL
+507 NLNNENEKSN
-519 PDKNTKNT
+519 PTNKNPITSE
-527 DIGTPKK
+527 ISTPKK

-545 ELKELPEKIE
+545 ELDRLPGKIE
-555 SLESEY
+555 LFETEY

-566 KMSSSDFYNQEEK
+566 KMSSSDFYNQEGK
-579 ILTET
+579 TITET
-584 ASRLKWLE
+584 ASRLNWLE
-592 DEIALTYQRWQD
+592 GEIANTYQRWQD
-604 IEHLLEENEIN
+604 VEHLLEENER

>member
-1 MNLINFENINLGFG
+1 MNLINFENISLGFG

-40 MGKTSLMRLINGD
+40 MGKTSLMKLINGD
-53 LTEDSG
+53 LVADSG
-59 IVSRQQGLRIAYLP
+59 NLSRQQNLRIAYLP
-73 QEVPLG
+73 QEVPQEL
-79 MSGTIY
+79 SGTIY

-91 LAGMAFDWPEEEM
+91 LADMVFDWSEEEM
-104 DWQSDLMVQKTL
+104 EWQSDLLVQKTL
-116 SRMQLLPDMDFA
+116 SRMQLLPEMDFD

-190 KLATRIVELDRG
+190 KLTTRIVELDRG
-202 RIFDWDC
+202 KIFDWDC
-209 DYPTFLQRKEAYLD
+209 DYPTFLLRKEAYLN
-223 AEQAQNALFDR
+223 AEQTQNALFDR

-280 QIQEARR
+280 QIQEARK

-299 FGYSDQLVIKDF
+299 FGYSDQLIIRDF

-334 VNLLLGNLKPRKGS
+334 VNLLIGNLKPLKGL

-377 ALGRDIITINGQNRN
+377 AQGRDTIAINGQNRN

-490 EYIGGYDDWQ
+490 EYIGGYDDW
-500 QLYQGKI
+500 YQRSQEIMNK
-507 NTALNDKDKRNL
+507 TNL
-519 PDKNTKNT
+519 DSETSNLSNKNLTT
-527 DIGTPKK
+527 SEIGIPKK

-545 ELKELPEKIE
+545 ELEQLPGKIE
-555 SLESEY
+555 LLESEY

-566 KMSSSDFYNQEEK
+566 KMSSSEFYNQDEK
-579 ILTET
+579 AITET
-584 ASRLKWLE
+584 ASRLKWIE
-592 DEIALTYQRWQD
+592 DEIANTYQRWQD
-604 IEHLLEENEIN
+604 VEHLLADNEN

>member
-1 MNLINFENINLGFG
+1 MNLINFENISLGFG

-40 MGKTSLMRLINGD
+40 MGKTSLMKLINGD

-59 IVSRQQGLRIAYLP
+59 IVSRQQSLRIAYLP
-73 QEVPLG
+73 QEVPQEL
-79 MSGTIY
+79 SGTIY

-91 LAGMAFDWPEEEM
+91 LADMVFDWSEEEM
-104 DWQSDLMVQKTL
+104 EWQSDLLVQKTL
-116 SRMQLLPDMDFA
+116 SRMQLLPEMDFD

-190 KLATRIVELDRG
+190 KLTTRIVELDRG
-202 RIFDWDC
+202 KIFDWDC
-209 DYPTFLQRKEAYLD
+209 DYSTFLQRKESYLN
-223 AEQAQNALFDR
+223 AEQTQNALFDR

-280 QIQEARR
+280 QIQEARK

-299 FGYSDQLVIKDF
+299 FGYSDQLIIRDF

-334 VNLLLGNLKPRKGS
+334 VNLLIGNLKPLKGL

-377 ALGRDIITINGQNRN
+377 AQGRDTIAINGQNRN

-490 EYIGGYDDWQ
+490 EYIGGYDDW
-500 QLYQGKI
+500 YQRSQEIMNK
-507 NTALNDKDKRNL
+507 TNL
-519 PDKNTKNT
+519 DSETSNLSNKNLTT
-527 DIGTPKK
+527 SEIGIPKK

-545 ELKELPEKIE
+545 ELEQLPGKIE
-555 SLESEY
+555 LLESEY

-566 KMSSSDFYNQEEK
+566 KMSSSEFYNQDEK
-579 ILTET
+579 AITET
-584 ASRLKWLE
+584 ASRLKWIE
-592 DEIALTYQRWQD
+592 DEIAHTYQRWQD
-604 IEHLLEENEIN
+604 VEHLLADNEN

>member
-1 MNLINFENINLGFG
+1 MNIVNLEKVSLGFG

-21 EVNFRIKDNERI
+21 EINFRIKGNERI

-40 MGKTSLMRLINGD
+40 MGKTTLMKLIKGD
-53 LTEDSG
+53 LSEDSG
-59 IVSRQQGLRIAYLP
+59 VISFLQDLRIAYLP
-73 QEVPLG
+73 QEVPEGL
-79 MSGTIY
+79 SGSVY
-85 EIVKNG
+85 EIVKSG
-91 LAGMAFDWPEEEM
+91 LEGMSFDWHAEDEE
-104 DWQSDLMVQKTL
+104 WQSNLLVQKTL
-116 SRMQLLPDMDFA
+116 SRMHLIPEMKFEI
-128 VLSAGM
+128 LSAGM
-134 KRRVLLAKG
+134 KRRVLLARG
-143 LVAQPQLLLLDE
+143 LVASPQLLLLDE

-161 IQSIL
+161 IESIL
-166 WLEDFLLRWNGSLIF
+166 WLEDFLLRWNGSLVF

-209 DYPTFLQRKEAYLD
+209 DYATFLDRKDAYLN

-239 EQWIRKGIE
+239 EQWIRKGTE

-258 RALQKLREIRKER
+258 RALQRLRAIRQER

-280 QIQEARR
+280 QVQEARK
-287 SGKLVIEAEDVS
+287 SGKLVIEAEKIS
-299 FGYSDQLVIKDF
+299 FGYGDDLIIKDF
-311 SFILQRGD
+311 SFTLQRGD

-334 VNLLLGNLKPRKGS
+334 VNLFLGTLKPQQGT
-348 IQFGTNLEWVYFDQL
+348 IQLGTNLEWAYFDQL
-363 RSQLDENQTLYENV
+363 RSQLDETQTLYENV
-377 ALGRDIITINGQNRN
+377 AQGRDIITINGQNRN
-392 VYGYLE
+392 IYGYLE

-449 ELLENLLLDFKG
+449 ELLENLLLEFKG

-480 LVLEGDGLVR
+480 LVLDGNGLVQ
-490 EYIGGYDDWQ
+490 EFIGGYDDWYQ
-500 QLYQGKI
+500 QIQEKKEAAIKENEKI
-507 NTALNDKDKRNL
+507 KPSEKIVPAENQIIL
-519 PDKNTKNT
+519 
-527 DIGTPKK
+527 KK
-534 LNFMQKKKLQE
+534 LNFMQKKNLMAE
-545 ELKELPEKIE
+545 MDLLPGKIE
-555 SLESEY
+555 KLESEY
-561 QQTIQ
+561 QQSIIA
-566 KMSSSDFYNQEEK
+566 MSASEFYNQSEEV
-579 ILTET
+579 ITET
-584 ASRLKWLE
+584 VDRIKWLE
-592 DEIALTYQRWQD
+592 NEIANTYQHWQEV
-604 IEHLLEENEIN
+604 EHLLEEQ

>member
-1 MNLINFENINLGFG
+1 MNLINFENISLGFG

-21 EVNFRIKDNERI
+21 KVNLRVKDNERI

-40 MGKTSLMRLINGD
+40 MGKTSLMKLINGE

-59 IVSRQQGLRIAYLP
+59 NLSRQQGLRIAYLP
-73 QEVPLG
+73 QEVPQGL
-79 MSGTIY
+79 SGSIY

-91 LAGMAFDWPEEEM
+91 LEGMSFDWPTEEM
-104 DWQSDLMVQKTL
+104 EWQSDLLVQKTL
-116 SRMQLLPDMDFA
+116 SRMLLVPEMEFD

-202 RIFDWDC
+202 SIFDWDC
-209 DYPTFLQRKEAYLD
+209 DYPTFLQRKDSYLN
-223 AEQAQNALFDR
+223 AEQTQNALFDR

-239 EQWIRKGIE
+239 EQWIRKGTE

-299 FGYSDQLVIKDF
+299 FGYSDQQIIRDF

-334 VNLLLGNLKPRKGS
+334 VNLLIGNLQPLKGS
-348 IQFGTNLEWVYFDQL
+348 IQFGTNLDWVYFDQL
-363 RSQLDENQTLYENV
+363 RSQLDEKQTLYENV
-377 ALGRDIITINGQNRN
+377 AQGRDIITINGQNRN

-469 RAFLNNLVTST
+469 RAFLNNLVTNT

-490 EYIGGYDDWQ
+490 EYIGGYDDWY
-500 QLYQGKI
+500 QLSQEKI
-507 NTALNDKDKRNL
+507 NNANHENDKSNQTVKNL
-519 PDKNTKNT
+519 TTSK
-527 DIGTPKK
+527 IGVPNK
-534 LNFMQKKKLQE
+534 LNFIQKKKLQE
-545 ELKELPEKIE
+545 ELDQLPVKIE
-555 SLESEY
+555 LLESEY

-566 KMSSSDFYNQEEK
+566 KMSSSEFYNQDEK
-579 ILTET
+579 TITGT

-592 DEIALTYQRWQD
+592 DEIANTYQHWQNV
-604 IEHLLEENEIN
+604 EHLLEEKEK

>member
-1 MNLINFENINLGFG
+1 MNLINFENISLGFG

-40 MGKTSLMRLINGD
+40 MGKTSLMKLINGD

-73 QEVPLG
+73 QEVPQEL
-79 MSGTIY
+79 SGSIY

-91 LAGMAFDWPEEEM
+91 LADMVFDWSEEEM
-104 DWQSDLMVQKTL
+104 EWQSDLLVQKTL
-116 SRMQLLPDMDFA
+116 SRMQLLPEMDFD

-190 KLATRIVELDRG
+190 KLTTRIVELDRG
-202 RIFDWDC
+202 KIFDWDC
-209 DYPTFLQRKEAYLD
+209 DYPTFLLRKEAYLN
-223 AEQAQNALFDR
+223 AEQTQNALFDR

-280 QIQEARR
+280 QIQEARK

-299 FGYSDQLVIKDF
+299 FGYSDQLIIRDF

-334 VNLLLGNLKPRKGS
+334 VNLLIGNLKPLKGL

-377 ALGRDIITINGQNRN
+377 AQGRDTIAINGQNRN

-490 EYIGGYDDWQ
+490 EYIGGYDDW
-500 QLYQGKI
+500 YQRSQEIMNK
-507 NTALNDKDKRNL
+507 TNL
-519 PDKNTKNT
+519 DSETSNLSNKNLTT
-527 DIGTPKK
+527 SEIGIPKK

-545 ELKELPEKIE
+545 ELEQLPGKIE
-555 SLESEY
+555 LLESEY

-566 KMSSSDFYNQEEK
+566 KMSSSEFYNQDEK
-579 ILTET
+579 AITET
-584 ASRLKWLE
+584 ASRLKWIE
-592 DEIALTYQRWQD
+592 DEIANTYQRWQD
-604 IEHLLEENEIN
+604 VEHLLADNEN

>member
-1 MNLINFENINLGFG
+1 MNLINFENISLGFG

-40 MGKTSLMRLINGD
+40 MGKTSLMKLINGD

-73 QEVPLG
+73 QEVPQEL
-79 MSGTIY
+79 SGTIY

-91 LAGMAFDWPEEEM
+91 LADMVFDWSEEEM
-104 DWQSDLMVQKTL
+104 EWQSDLLVQKTL
-116 SRMQLLPDMDFA
+116 SRMQLLPEMDFD

-190 KLATRIVELDRG
+190 KLTTRIVELDRG
-202 RIFDWDC
+202 KIFDWDC
-209 DYPTFLQRKEAYLD
+209 DYPTFLLRKEAYLN
-223 AEQAQNALFDR
+223 AEQTQNALFDR

-280 QIQEARR
+280 QIQEARK

-299 FGYSDQLVIKDF
+299 FGYSDQLIIRDF

-334 VNLLLGNLKPRKGS
+334 VNLLIGNLKPLKGL

-377 ALGRDIITINGQNRN
+377 AQGRDTITINGQNRN

-490 EYIGGYDDWQ
+490 EYIGGYDDW
-500 QLYQGKI
+500 YQRSQEI
-507 NTALNDKDKRNL
+507 MNRTNL
-519 PDKNTKNT
+519 DSEKSNLSNKNLTT
-527 DIGTPKK
+527 SEIGIPKK

-545 ELKELPEKIE
+545 ELEQLPGKIE
-555 SLESEY
+555 LLESEY

-566 KMSSSDFYNQEEK
+566 KMSSSEFYNQEEK
-579 ILTET
+579 AITET
-584 ASRLKWLE
+584 ASRLKSLE
-592 DEIALTYQRWQD
+592 DEIAHTYQRWQD
-604 IEHLLEENEIN
+604 VEHLLADNEN

>member
-1 MNLINFENINLGFG
+1 MNLINFENISLGFG

-40 MGKTSLMRLINGD
+40 MGKTSLMKLINGD
-53 LTEDSG
+53 LVADSG
-59 IVSRQQGLRIAYLP
+59 NLSRQQNLRIAYLP
-73 QEVPLG
+73 QEVPQGL
-79 MSGTIY
+79 SGTIY

-91 LAGMAFDWPEEEM
+91 LEGMAFDWPEEEVE
-104 DWQSDLMVQKTL
+104 WQSDLLVQKTL
-116 SRMQLLPDMDFA
+116 SRMLLAPEMNFD

-134 KRRVLLAKG
+134 KRRVLLATG

-202 RIFDWDC
+202 KIFDWDC
-209 DYPTFLQRKEAYLD
+209 DYPTFLQRKEGYLN
-223 AEQAQNALFDR
+223 AEQAQNTLFER

-239 EQWIRKGIE
+239 ELWIRKGIE

-280 QIQEARR
+280 QIQEARK

-299 FGYSDQLVIKDF
+299 FGYSDQLIIRAF

-334 VNLLLGNLKPRKGS
+334 VNLLLGNLKPLKGS

-377 ALGRDIITINGQNRN
+377 AQGRDTITINGQNRN

-461 TFILVSHD
+461 TIILVSHD

-490 EYIGGYDDWQ
+490 EYIGGYDDWY
-500 QLYQGKI
+500 QLSQEKM
-507 NTALNDKDKRNL
+507 NHTHSDNDKTNL
-519 PDKNTKNT
+519 TNKTTMPSGNS
-527 DIGTPKK
+527 TPKK
-534 LNFMQKKKLQE
+534 LNFMKKKKLQE
-545 ELKELPEKIE
+545 ELEHLPEKIE
-555 SLESEY
+555 TLESEY

-566 KMSSSDFYNQEEK
+566 KMSSSEFYNQEEK
-579 ILTET
+579 TITET

-592 DEIALTYQRWQD
+592 GEIAHTYQRWQD
-604 IEHLLEENEIN
+604 VEHLLADYEN

>member
-1 MNLINFENINLGFG
+1 MNLINFENISLGFG
-15 GDLLLD
+15 GDLLLE

-40 MGKTSLMRLINGD
+40 MGKTSLMKLINGD
-53 LTEDSG
+53 LIEDSG
-59 IVSRQQGLRIAYLP
+59 NLSRQQGLRIAYLP
-73 QEVPLG
+73 QEVPQGL
-79 MSGTIY
+79 SGTIY
-85 EIVKNG
+85 DIVKKG
-91 LAGMAFDWPEEEM
+91 LEGMVFDWPEEEM
-104 DWQSDLMVQKTL
+104 EWQSDLLVQKTL
-116 SRMQLLPDMDFA
+116 SRMQLNPEMNFD

-143 LVAQPQLLLLDE
+143 LVGQPQLLLLDE

-202 RIFDWDC
+202 KIFDWDC
-209 DYPTFLQRKEAYLD
+209 DYSTFLQRKEGYLN

-234 KLAQE
+234 RLAQE

-299 FGYSDQLVIKDF
+299 FGYSDQLIIRDF

-334 VNLLLGNLKPRKGS
+334 VNLLIGNLKPLKGS
-348 IQFGTNLEWVYFDQL
+348 IQSGTNLEWVYFDQL

-377 ALGRDIITINGQNRN
+377 AQGRDIITINGQNRN

-461 TFILVSHD
+461 TLILVSHD

-490 EYIGGYDDWQ
+490 EYIGGYDDWYQ
-500 QLYQGKI
+500 FSQGK
-507 NTALNDKDKRNL
+507 LNNAMIDKDKTNSTNKNL
-519 PDKNTKNT
+519 KTSEIN
-527 DIGTPKK
+527 TPKK
-534 LNFMQKKKLQE
+534 LNFIQKKKLQE
-545 ELKELPEKIE
+545 ELDQLPGKIE

-579 ILTET
+579 TITET

-604 IEHLLEENEIN
+604 IEHLLAENES

>member
-1 MNLINFENINLGFG
+1 MNLINFENISLGFG

-40 MGKTSLMRLINGD
+40 MGKTSLMRLINGE

-59 IVSRQQGLRIAYLP
+59 NISRQQGLRIAYLP
-73 QEVPLG
+73 QEVPQGL
-79 MSGTIY
+79 SGTIY
-85 EIVKNG
+85 DIVKKG
-91 LAGMAFDWPEEEM
+91 LEGMIFDWPEEEM
-104 DWQSDLMVQKTL
+104 EWQSDLLVQKTL
-116 SRMQLLPDMDFA
+116 SRMLLVPEMEFD

-143 LVAQPQLLLLDE
+143 LVGQPQLLLLDE

-202 RIFDWDC
+202 SIFDWDC
-209 DYPTFLQRKEAYLD
+209 DYPTFLQRKDAYLN

-258 RALQKLREIRKER
+258 RALQKLRELRKER

-280 QIQEARR
+280 QIQEARK
-287 SGKLVIEAEDVS
+287 SGKLVIEAEDVN
-299 FGYSDQLVIKDF
+299 FGYSDQLIIRDF

-334 VNLLLGNLKPRKGS
+334 VNLLIGKLQPIKGS

-377 ALGRDIITINGQNRN
+377 AQGRDIITINGQNRN

-411 HVLSGGERNRLLLA
+411 SVLSGGERNRLLLA

-480 LVLEGDGLVR
+480 LVMEGDGLVR
-490 EYIGGYDDWQ
+490 EYIGGYDDWY
-500 QLYQGKI
+500 QLFQEKLK
-507 NTALNDKDKRNL
+507 NLNNENEKSN
-519 PDKNTKNT
+519 PTNKNPITSE
-527 DIGTPKK
+527 ISTPKK

-545 ELKELPEKIE
+545 ELDRLPGKIE
-555 SLESEY
+555 LLETEY
-561 QQTIQ
+561 QQRIQ
-566 KMSSSDFYNQEEK
+566 KMSSSDFYNQEGK
-579 ILTET
+579 TITET
-584 ASRLKWLE
+584 ASRLNWLE
-592 DEIALTYQRWQD
+592 GEIANTYQRWQD
-604 IEHLLEENEIN
+604 VEHLLEENER